1 MRHLAGSSASCRRAV
16 GLTLS
21 RYGVRGDQR
30 SISSNGTS
38 GSFGPIHIAE
48 DGVYYDL
55 STTVCPLVLL
65 QGYNHAIYASRSR
78 HNQNLLP
85 MDVISF

>member
-1 MRHLAGSSASCRRAV
+1 MVVPTATVGQKRGSKRSLVMSAKR
-16 GLTLS
+16 
-21 RYGVRGDQR
+21 
-30 SISSNGTS
+30 TS